1 MRNYL
6 IKKDKYR
13 RRLFYKYERIKIF
26 YKFLR
31 LQFKN
36 DSEKAIYYS
45 RLLSYFSKDCS
56 ISRIHNFC
64 ILSFRA
70 RGVYKDFK
78 LSRMFIK
85 KLANL
90 GLLNGIKRSSW

>member
-6 IKKDKYR
+6 VKRDRYR
-13 RRLFYKYERIKIF
+13 RRLFYKYERIKLF

-31 LQFKN
+31 ITDKENAL
-36 DSEKAIYYS
+36 YYS
-45 RLLSYFSKDCS
+45 RIISSFPADSS
-56 ISRIHNFC
+56 ITRVRNFC
-64 ILSFRA
+64 ILSHRA

-85 KLANL
+85 QLVGL
-90 GLLNGIKRSSW
+90 GMLNGIKKASW